1 MYIHIHVHIYIH
13 LCVYIYIYIYI
24 HTYTHIHTRAWI
36 VAENTGSVA
45 ASLARPASKRID
57 SSANSSIN

>member
-1 MYIHIHVHIYIH
+1 MYTYTYI
-13 LCVYIYIYIYI
+13 CVCTYIYIYI